1 MNPKTQAREVA
12 LKLLY
17 QDEFSNNIPN
27 EQQLKKYRQFYE
39 LNDRTWEYATYL
51 YKGIHE
57 NTKAINQLL
66 ESKSN
71 NWSLE
76 RMNSIDRNILRI
88 ATFEMI
94 HSHVPVAVAV
104 NEAIELAKR
113 FGTENSSAFVNGVL
127 DSIIKNLS
135 S

>member
-1 MNPKTQAREVA
+1 MNLKTQAREVA

-17 QDEFSNNIPN
+17 QDEFSNNTPI
-27 EQQLKKYRQFYE
+27 EQQLKRYRQFYE
-39 LNDRTWEYATYL
+39 LNDRAWEYVTHL
-51 YKGIHE
+51 YKGIHQ

-76 RMNSIDRNILRI
+76 RMSFIDRNILRI
-88 ATFEMI
+88 ATFEMVY
-94 HSHVPVAVAV
+94 SDVPVSVAV

>member
-17 QDEFSNNIPN
+17 QDEFSNDTTN
-27 EQQLKKYRQFYE
+27 EQQLKRYRQLYE
-39 LNDRTWEYATYL
+39 LNDRTWDYVTHL

-57 NTKAINQLL
+57 NSKNIDQLL

-76 RMNSIDRNILRI
+76 RMNFIDRNILRI
-88 ATFEMI
+88 ATFEMV

-113 FGTENSSAFVNGVL
+113 FGTENSSAFINGIL